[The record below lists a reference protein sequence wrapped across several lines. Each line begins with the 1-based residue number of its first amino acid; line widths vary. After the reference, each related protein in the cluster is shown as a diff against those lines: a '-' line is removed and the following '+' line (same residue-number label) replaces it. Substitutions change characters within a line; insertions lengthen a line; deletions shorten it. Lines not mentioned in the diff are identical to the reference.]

1 MAEMPQD
8 RPRLLH
14 KRDATSPETS
24 ATVDVTDLLARL
36 ADRTEEL
43 AQAKV
48 RQEYAEADLK
58 RKTREMAA
66 EREAHSER
74 HRQLEADCEQLEA
87 ECQQVEAECREL
99 EAEVSRQRE
108 ARAAVEADLKRAH
121 QRVAGLQHQL
131 QIVSAQLREDNKA
144 GPQPRW
150 RRSDS

>member
-1 MAEMPQD
+1 MPEMRQD
-8 RPRLLH
+8 RPQLVG
-14 KRDATSPETS
+14 KRDAPSPDTT

-48 RQEYAEADLK
+48 RQEHAEAELE

-66 EREAHSER
+66 ERKTHSET
-74 HRQLEADCEQLEA
+74 HSQLEADCQQLET
-87 ECQQVEAECREL
+87 ECQEVSAECREL
-99 EAEVSRQRE
+99 QAEVARQRE
-108 ARAAVEADLKRAH
+108 ARTAVEADLKRAQ

-131 QIVSAQLREDNKA
+131 QIVSAQLRGDKRE
-144 GPQPRW
+144 GPSRRW

>member
-8 RPRLLH
+8 RPQLLH
-14 KRDATSPETS
+14 TRGSPSPGTT

-48 RQEYAEADLK
+48 RQEHAEADLK

-66 EREAHSER
+66 EREAHSETR
-74 HRQLEADCEQLEA
+74 SQLEADCQQLEA

-99 EAEVSRQRE
+99 ESEVARQRE
-108 ARAAVEADLKRAH
+108 ARVAVEADLKRAQ
-121 QRVAGLQHQL
+121 QRIAALQHQL
-131 QIVSAQLREDNKA
+131 QAVSVQLREENRA
-144 GPQPRW
+144 APQSRW
-150 RRSDS
+150 RKSPS